1 MEKGTTK
8 AQIQEIVTDRTKSP
22 EEQLQLLEK
31 MRQEVRAEM
40 RAATESPMVDDN
52 DLGAELKLVEE
63 AIESIDPDAESTQ
76 ETGAATL

>member
-1 MEKGTTK
+1 MEKGTIK

-22 EEQLQLLEK
+22 KEQLELLEK

-52 DLGAELKLVEE
+52 DLGAELKMVEE
-63 AIESIDPDAESTQ
+63 AIESIDPDAETTQ